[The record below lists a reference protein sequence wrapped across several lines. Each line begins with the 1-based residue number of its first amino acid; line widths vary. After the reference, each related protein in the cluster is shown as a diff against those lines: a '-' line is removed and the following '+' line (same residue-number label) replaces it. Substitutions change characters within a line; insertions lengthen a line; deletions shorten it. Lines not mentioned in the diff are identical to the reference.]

1 MKTITFLIVVLS
13 PFSAFTQAKIRKLP
27 QIINHPAMNLFAP
40 FISLDEQTLLFT
52 TDYGDENTLTVYF
65 TVKSGI
71 DWIIPKPMP
80 AYVNNRINFVYGYT
94 LSPDGK
100 TIFLSSLKSGGVGGY
115 DILMG
120 TFKQGNY
127 TELSNPGMPIN
138 SRLNDASPTLTP
150 DGKTMYFMRCETM
163 NQTSCSACRIFST
176 VKNNL
181 GQWGEATALPATI
194 NTGNSQFPRIM
205 ADGQTLIFSSNTMP
219 NSKGMDLYMVR
230 LKDGIWANP
239 EALTFVN
246 TDGDD
251 SFVSVSALGR
261 YLLRSSKGQMKNELV
276 EYLFPPDQKPTG
288 VLKVDGL
295 VKDAGGQPLVPY
307 LSVTDVASG
316 KRILST
322 RPENDGSFTVYLPE
336 GARYLLAADPERSEY
351 TYFLQPFDLTGD
363 PPLTPQHIEIQL
375 GTARAGDTLML
386 NDVLYQPYTAQLD
399 PASGPEISRLA
410 RLIKGVPG
418 LKFNLHVALSGYR
431 EDSIQSDPDLTQI
444 RYDSTY
450 QIVERTDT
458 VVTYYPTA
466 SELAMPGAPADT
478 LHRYDSLS
486 SSPGESKV
494 HIEVTSDTVLF
505 VRVRYHND
513 RTTQQ
518 AGALEQALVAQGVD
532 PNQLTI
538 SSSAV
543 PEDDPEKRGTTA
555 TAVLSN

>member
-1 MKTITFLIVVLS
+1 MALLS
-13 PFSAFTQAKIRKLP
+13 SFSAFTQARIRKLP
-27 QIINHPAMNLFAP
+27 QVINHPAMNLFAP

-65 TVKSGI
+65 SVKSGI
-71 DWIIPKPMP
+71 DWTIPKAMP

-176 VKNNL
+176 AKNNL
-181 GQWGEATALPATI
+181 GQWGEAMALPASI

-205 ADGQTLIFSSNTMP
+205 ADGETLIFSSNTMHD
-219 NSKGMDLYMVR
+219 SKGMDLYMAR
-230 LKDGIWANP
+230 LKDGIWTDP
-239 EALTFVN
+239 EPLTFVN

-276 EYLFPPDQKPTG
+276 EYLFPSDQKPTG
-288 VLKVDGL
+288 ILKLDGL
-295 VKDAGGQPLVPY
+295 VKDAAGQPLVPY
-307 LSVTDVASG
+307 LSITDVASG

-322 RPENDGSFTVYLPE
+322 RPDADGSFTVYLPE
-336 GARYLLAADPERSEY
+336 GSRYLLAADPERSEY

-363 PPLTPQHIEIQL
+363 PSLTPQHVEIEL
-375 GTARAGDTLML
+375 DAAKAGDVLPL
-386 NDVLYQPYTAQLD
+386 NDVQYQPYSAQLD
-399 PASGPEISRLA
+399 PASGPELSRLA
-410 RLIKGVPG
+410 RLIKAEPAM
-418 LKFNLHVALSGYR
+418 KFDLHVTLAGYK
-431 EDSIQSDPDLTQI
+431 EDSVQSDPDLTQI
-444 RYDSTY
+444 RYDSAY
-450 QIVERTDT
+450 RIIEHTDT
-458 VVTYYPTA
+458 VVTYYPSA
-466 SELAMPGAPADT
+466 SELAMPGATADS

-486 SSPGESKV
+486 SSPGVSKT
-494 HIEVTSDTVLF
+494 HIEITPDTVLT
-505 VRVRYHND
+505 VKVRYHNN
-513 RTTQQ
+513 RTIQQ
-518 AGALEQALVAQGVD
+518 AEALEQALVALGVD
-532 PNQLTI
+532 PNQLTV
-538 SSSAV
+538 SSNAV
-543 PEDDPEKRGTTA
+543 PEDDPEKQGTA
-555 TAVLSN
+555 VTAVLSN